1 MADISD
7 TLDSMKQIFSQM
19 PEPRQRLSELI
30 QQKQQQRTRAPY
42 GYENQNNRLV
52 VKDDEAAVVRW
63 IAGRHK
69 EYQEHPPQDMADYAE
84 EHRMEQISGTMI
96 ERRIA
101 AEVTRSCWAY
111 AVLIQSNPDLKLV
124 DILNGTIPEAQV
136 EQAVEESKNF
146 PSVGWNMQN
155 WDRIVWRVVQSR
167 YPNIYRG
174 ELPLSPSSRSFR
186 AGNQKYLYRTVSD
199 LAIISPEEF
208 AESKRAFADEML
220 EADIGEDEGE
230 ER

>member
-19 PEPRQRLSELI
+19 PEKRQQLRELME
-30 QQKQQQRTRAPY
+30 QKKQQRADAPY
-42 GYENQNNRLV
+42 GYEYQNNRLV

-69 EYQEHPPQDMADYAE
+69 EYQDNPPQALVDYAE
-84 EHRMEQISGTMI
+84 ELGMEQISGALI

-101 AEVTRSCWAY
+101 EEVYQSCWAY

-136 EQAVEESKNF
+136 EQAVEESKDS
-146 PSVGWNMQN
+146 PSIGWNMQN
-155 WDRIVWRVVQSR
+155 WDRIVRRVVQSK

-174 ELPLSPSSRSFR
+174 ELSLSPSSRYFR
-186 AGNQKYLYRTVSD
+186 AGKQEYHMASD

-208 AESKRAFADEML
+208 AEAKRAFATEMFG
-220 EADIGEDEGE
+220 ADLDEDEGE